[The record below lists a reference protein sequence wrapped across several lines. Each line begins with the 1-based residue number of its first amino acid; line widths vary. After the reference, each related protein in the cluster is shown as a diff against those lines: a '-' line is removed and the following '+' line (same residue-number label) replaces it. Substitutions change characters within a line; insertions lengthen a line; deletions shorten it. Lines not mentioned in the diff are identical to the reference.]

1 MAGRGRYLKQRL
13 AFGLSETRSISWN
26 GTSSARARLLQCC
39 DMADWR
45 QIQARIRKA
54 KNSSDPASKLAQLY
68 SKTRDAMVAFEIGAI
83 EEKAGRND
91 EAVRWYTTAAQ
102 RFRRAEWKTKA
113 EEALRRLGAPLPATI
128 AQAPAIAPDA
138 EESHDDPGREPV
150 AGGATLAQAA
160 EEAAPSESPIESA
173 AAAEAPRGKSPG
185 RRRRGRRGGRA
196 HRRGGTTPAEPVQP
210 GKVVEATVRRGV
222 LDALPVPRAPQ
233 RVEPE
238 PPVLPSERTAHGRA
252 GEPALASRL
261 AHLEALLRRLVSS
274 PLHGLEEAEAAPAGP
289 GVYLLSD
296 SDLITT
302 YYVEAC
308 HTLRVGLGHL
318 LRGGR
323 SARSGGHS
331 EGSLRARLAEHL
343 GISEAKVSQ
352 YLKQHCVVRWI
363 QLDDEATYLANFA
376 IGVLRTPLNAE

>member
-1 MAGRGRYLKQRL
+1 MPAGVD
-13 AFGLSETRSISWN
+13 ASSWN
-26 GTSSARARLLQCC
+26 RLSAVNASSARARLLQCW

-54 KNSSDPASKLAQLY
+54 KNGSDPASKLAQLY

-113 EEALRRLGAPLPATI
+113 EEALRRLGAPLPATT

-138 EESHDDPGREPV
+138 EESHDDSGREPF
-150 AGGATLAQAA
+150 AGGTTLAHAA
-160 EEAAPSESPIESA
+160 EEATPSESPIESA

-210 GKVVEATVRRGV
+210 GKTFEATVRRGV

-274 PLHGLEEAEAAPAGP
+274 PLHGLEEAETAPAGP

-376 IGVLRTPLNAE
+376 IGVLRTPLNAD